1 MVYTIARAAHWL
13 SAVYLV
19 VAAYG
24 ASAEEGRPAVLDRPA
39 REVLQPASTFLLGA
53 TKAGERLVAVGESG
67 RIVLSDDQGQS
78 WRQAKVPT
86 SVLLTAVE
94 FADAKVGWAVGHSG
108 VVLRTEDGGETWSR
122 QLDGVQV
129 AQLIYDAASKSALHE
144 SGTSNGISVDQAERL
159 IKDGPDKP
167 FLALQ
172 VEDTQKVTIVGA
184 FGYALNTIDGGKHWV
199 SLYTQLKNPMGLH
212 YYGVVKT
219 VEGLLFVGEQGI
231 VQRQITADEFNVEN
245 PSEGTL
251 FGILSLG
258 NQTFIAYGL
267 RGKVLRSLDDGKTW
281 NSVGSGIEASI
292 QAGAVLPDGAILL
305 VAENG
310 QMISSLDRGG
320 TFNLLP
326 TRGLPTAYV
335 LPVSA
340 KSLIAVGPLGPQ
352 TVPVP

>member
-13 SAVYLV
+13 SALYLV

-39 REVLQPASTFLLGA
+39 REVLQPASTFLLGV

-94 FADAKVGWAVGHSG
+94 FADANVGWAIGHSG
-108 VVLRTEDGGETWSR
+108 VVLRTEDAGETWSR

-129 AQLIYDAASKSALHE
+129 AQLIHDAASRSAA
-144 SGTSNGISVDQAERL
+144 GAPGIAKGISVDQAERL
-159 IKDGPDKP
+159 INDGPDKP
-167 FLALQ
+167 FLALH
-172 VEDTQKVTIVGA
+172 VEDRQKVTIVGA
-184 FGYALNTIDGGKHWV
+184 FGYALSTLDGGKHWV
-199 SLYTQLKNPMGLH
+199 SLDRQLDNPMGLH
-212 YYGVVKT
+212 YYGIAKT
-219 VEGLLFVGEQGI
+219 DEGLLLVGEQGI
-231 VQRQITADEFNVEN
+231 VQRQITAEEFHRET

-251 FGILSLG
+251 FGVLSPD
-258 NQTFIAYGL
+258 NHVFVAYGL

-281 NSVGSGIEASI
+281 NKVSSGIEASI
-292 QAGAVLPDGAILL
+292 QTGALLQDGTILL

-310 QMISSLDRGG
+310 QMISSQDRGS
-320 TFNLLP
+320 TFNLLSV
-326 TRGLPTAYV
+326 RGLPTAYV

-352 TVPVP
+352 TVPAP